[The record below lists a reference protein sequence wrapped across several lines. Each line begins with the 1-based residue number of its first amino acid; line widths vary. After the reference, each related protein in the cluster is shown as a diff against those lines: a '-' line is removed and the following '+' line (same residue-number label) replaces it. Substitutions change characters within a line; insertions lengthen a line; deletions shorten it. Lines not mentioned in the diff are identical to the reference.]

1 MKENKIEKLILDL
14 SNRWECTPQE
24 AVDRLNSMN
33 ESEINKLINSMT
45 KKFKKGGLID
55 CLREGRKL
63 SECKKCAPAE
73 AVSVF
78 GIPSLKYEEVPQN
91 IPVQMNGLQSNL
103 EIGKVRTDNNG
114 AAIFESNFRGV
125 PNQIVSAP
133 TNLRIDES
141 VLDRVNRSRDFHNRM
156 QAERHLV
163 ASEPGLASYG
173 NGGSVE
179 KCKCGCDKI
188 TKAEDGNA
196 LYPYHKGKF
205 VQSVDSNPLYP
216 AGDGEGQIS
225 GEIRPFGDTVIVYRT
240 PSHIY
245 TQTRTTDGKVF
256 IDHSAPHGSRRYYSP
271 ESKSRGFMRNVA
283 PSWMV
288 DLMNGVKEKFSTDVQ
303 TKKCGGSLPKKK
315 KNYLKKK

>member
-14 SNRWECTPQE
+14 SNRWDCSPQE

-45 KKFKKGGLID
+45 KKFENGGFID
-55 CLREGRKL
+55 CLR
-63 SECKKCAPAE
+63 
-73 AVSVF
+73 
-78 GIPSLKYEEVPQN
+78 
-91 IPVQMNGLQSNL
+91 NG
-103 EIGKVRTDNNG
+103 D
-114 AAIFESNFRGV
+114 
-125 PNQIVSAP
+125 
-133 TNLRIDES
+133 
-141 VLDRVNRSRDFHNRM
+141 
-156 QAERHLV
+156 
-163 ASEPGLASYG
+163 
-173 NGGSVE
+173 SVE

-188 TKAEDGNA
+188 AKAEGGNV

-225 GEIRPFGDTVIVYRT
+225 GEIRPLGDTVTVYRT

-245 TQTRTTDGKVF
+245 TQTRTTNGNVF
-256 IDHSAPHGSRRYYSP
+256 IDHSAPHGSRRYYTP

>member
-1 MKENKIEKLILDL
+1 
-14 SNRWECTPQE
+14 
-24 AVDRLNSMN
+24 MN

-78 GIPSLKYEEVPQN
+78 RIPSLKYEEVPQN
-91 IPVQMNGLQSNL
+91 IPIQMNGLQSDL

-125 PNQIVSAP
+125 PNQIISAP

-163 ASEPGLASYG
+163 APEPGLASYG
-173 NGGSVE
+173 SGGSVE
-179 KCKCGCDKI
+179 KYKCGDKI
-188 TKAEDGNA
+188 TKAAEGDVIEGEPTYYKPNIFQRLTGRPAPEYKYPETGAAISARVVGNDSTFTHRLPSETIYEERDGDGNI
-196 LYPYHKGKF
+196 F
-205 VQSVDSNPLYP
+205 ID
-216 AGDGEGQIS
+216 
-225 GEIRPFGDTVIVYRT
+225 
-240 PSHIY
+240 
-245 TQTRTTDGKVF
+245 RTT
-256 IDHSAPHGSRRYYSP
+256 AHGSRRY
-271 ESKSRGFMRNVA
+271 
-283 PSWMV
+283 
-288 DLMNGVKEKFSTDVQ
+288 
-303 TKKCGGSLPKKK
+303 
-315 KNYLKKK
+315 